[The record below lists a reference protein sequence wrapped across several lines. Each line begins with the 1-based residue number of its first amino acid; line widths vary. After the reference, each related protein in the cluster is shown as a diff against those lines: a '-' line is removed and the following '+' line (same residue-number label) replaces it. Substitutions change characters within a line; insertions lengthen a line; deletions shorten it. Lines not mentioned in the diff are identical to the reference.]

1 MDYDDNIVKGY
12 LRVSKYTS
20 GNPGLANET
29 RPPNELIR
37 PPSLTHGTE
46 IIVDTARMDRLNIDY
61 D

>member
-1 MDYDDNIVKGY
+1 MNHDNYASQGF
-12 LRVSKYTS
+12 LRVTTYTS